1 MHHCDEDA
9 LAAAALGEELSADAA
24 QHLASCAE
32 CAGQVSELSSIAQLA
47 SVGATEI
54 TAPPPQVWHN
64 IQSQLAQAPG
74 QTPSRSRPWWGLVAG
89 AAAAFALG
97 AVAIN
102 AWESAPEE
110 QQVVAAAPLAA
121 LPEGP
126 GGDQSGQ
133 AQVRQ
138 TAEGMVLTIAAS
150 GLANPSGYY
159 EAWLLD
165 PATGGVI
172 ALGVVPVDASA
183 VTLPLP
189 DGADLSVY
197 SAVDVSDEPFDGNP
211 GHSSVSVLRGVFT
224 T

>member
-1 MHHCDEDA
+1 MHHCDENV
-9 LAAAALGEELSADAA
+9 LAAAALGEDLSAEESE
-24 QHLASCAE
+24 HITSCGE
-32 CAGQVSELSSIAQLA
+32 CARQVTELQSIAQLA
-47 SVGATEI
+47 SVGAMES
-54 TAPPPQVWHN
+54 ASPPPEVW
-64 IQSQLAQAPG
+64 QAIE
-74 QTPSRSRPWWGLVAG
+74 SRAFGVSHQRSHRTRTWWGLVAG
-89 AAAAFALG
+89 AAAVFALG
-97 AVAIN
+97 AVAVN
-102 AWESAPEE
+102 GWDSDPG
-110 QQVVAAAPLAA
+110 QQIVAAAPLAA

-126 GGDQSGQ
+126 GGDQSGE
-133 AQVRQ
+133 AEIHQ
-138 TAEGMVLTIAAS
+138 TDEGMVLTIAAS

-165 PATGGVI
+165 PASGGVI
-172 ALGVVPVDASA
+172 ALGVVPVDVST

>member
-1 MHHCDEDA
+1 MHHCDEDV
-9 LAAAALGEELSADAA
+9 LAAAALGEQLSPRDSE
-24 QHLASCAE
+24 HLQACVE
-32 CAGQVSELSSIAQLA
+32 CAQQVAELNSIVQLA
-47 SVGATEI
+47 SVGAMEAAT
-54 TAPPPQVWHN
+54 PPPEVWQAIESQVNGVGNQH
-64 IQSQLAQAPG
+64 
-74 QTPSRSRPWWGLVAG
+74 SRRTRTWWGLVAG
-89 AAAAFALG
+89 AAAVLTIG
-97 AVAIN
+97 AVVVN
-102 AWESAPEE
+102 NLESQPGE
-110 QQVVAAAPLAA
+110 QVVAAAPLAA

-126 GGDQSGQ
+126 GGDQSGE
-133 AQVRQ
+133 AQVHQ
-138 TAEGMVLTIAAS
+138 TDEGMVLTIAAS

-165 PATGGVI
+165 PASGGVI
-172 ALGVVPVDASA
+172 ALGVVPVDVTS